1 MKKRIRDKIEK
12 QRLNE
17 TPEISF
23 KIYTNE
29 ELLKILETTPNLS
42 KFCEENTAWWR
53 LSLKSSAEL
62 YPEVKKALIYIIENY
77 KKQRKNNPDKYGY
90 MHCIEAASLLA
101 EHWFYESDQI
111 AAALL
116 HDVRE
121 DIPNG
126 GQYLE
131 SNYNQH
137 IVHLVKELTEKDKS
151 WDTIDQEKATWEERK
166 LEEMEKVS
174 HFTPETLAL
183 KLWDQISNI
192 AETVNDLEKLSP
204 EDRQKYWEWFN
215 AGYDKQIWK
224 YETLRNVIETRIKDC
239 SDEQLFQNENE
250 ETKLKEFFNKYKFL
264 VDKLKSLMKDF

>member
-1 MKKRIRDKIEK
+1 MKKRIRNKLEK

-17 TPEISF
+17 TPEMSS
-23 KIYTNE
+23 KNYTNE
-29 ELLKILETTPNLS
+29 ELFKILETMANLS
-42 KFCEENTAWWR
+42 KFCEENTVWGR
-53 LSLKSSAEL
+53 FSLKSSVKL
-62 YPEVKKALIYIIENY
+62 YPEVKKALLYIIENY
-77 KKQRKNNPDKYGY
+77 WKQRKNNPDKYWY
-90 MHCIEAASLLA
+90 MHCIEAALLLA
-101 EHWFYESDQI
+101 EHWFYEPDQI

-126 GQYLE
+126 EQYLK

-151 WDTIDQEKATWEERK
+151 WDTPEQEKATWKERK

-192 AETVNDLEKLSP
+192 AETVNDLEKLQP
-204 EDRQKYWEWFN
+204 ENRQKYREWFN
-215 AGYDKQIWK
+215 AGYEDQIWK
-224 YETLRNVIETRIKDC
+224 YSTLSDVIQKRIQMCKE
-239 SDEQLFQNENE
+239 EQLFQNEDE
-250 ETKLKEFFNKYKFL
+250 EKNLQMFADSFQWL
-264 VDKLKSLMKDF
+264 VNTLKSLMNF